1 MARAPAQGREAGTRR
16 VKATREKRDG
26 RRRASKGRKRAR
38 RRRLGAETVAR
49 LKQIKGFANRAPTRS
64 RQKGAIRK
72 TCFAKEAFGGFSTT
86 ECGTSRRGVAG
97 LAKQL
102 NRTANEAA
110 TRKNRAVDF
119 SSEAPASKIKG
130 RNSVADVRHQRHE
143 ARAFDGGGDG
153 VLADGGAAGLATA
166 DDFALT
172 ARQLFEE
179 FDVFVVDEHR
189 ARTFAVDAQR
199 IAFLAADLRLGTFAI
214 DTILFECR
222 RFRHVFL
229 PTVCVFFRRGDV
241 RKGATSAAFARNTV

>member
-1 MARAPAQGREAGTRR
+1 MRN
-16 VKATREKRDG
+16 V
-26 RRRASKGRKRAR
+26 ASR
-38 RRRLGAETVAR
+38 RRRFGETTQPNRKRGGDAEKTAR
-49 LKQIKGFANRAPTRS
+49 STFRAKLR
-64 RQKGAIRK
+64 RRK
-72 TCFAKEAFGGFSTT
+72 
-86 ECGTSRRGVAG
+86 
-97 LAKQL
+97 
-102 NRTANEAA
+102 
-110 TRKNRAVDF
+110 
-119 SSEAPASKIKG
+119 SKR
-130 RNSVADVRHQRHE
+130 RNSVADVRHQSHE

-153 VLADGGAAGLATA
+153 VLADGGATGLAAA

-229 PTVCVFFRRGDV
+229 PTVCVFFRRGV
-241 RKGATSAAFARNTV
+241 VQKLGG